1 VRYFCDFCVGS
12 IDASRWVESVSHSR
26 IRRLVAFNFPS
37 QKVFAA
43 FAEAHTD
50 IEVLH
55 MPWNTKVTDLSMT
68 PDMPNLQRVQ
78 ISNNMKKAIKSLEG
92 KEYKFELV
100 IE

>member
-1 VRYFCDFCVGS
+1 
-12 IDASRWVESVSHSR
+12 
-26 IRRLVAFNFPS
+26 
-37 QKVFAA
+37 
-43 FAEAHTD
+43 
-50 IEVLH
+50 
-55 MPWNTKVTDLSMT
+55 MT